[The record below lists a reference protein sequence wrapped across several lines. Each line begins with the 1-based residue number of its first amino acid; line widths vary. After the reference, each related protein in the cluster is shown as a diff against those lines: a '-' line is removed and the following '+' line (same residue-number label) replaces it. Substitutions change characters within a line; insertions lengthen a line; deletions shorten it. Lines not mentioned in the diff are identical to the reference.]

1 MAVQDIRI
9 KYLVDNIELIE
20 TDKILGGI
28 SKEEEEVAKNAT
40 KMSNAI
46 KKGST
51 ESKNSVNDLN
61 ASVKAIGATILAA
74 FTVDKIIA
82 FGSEVVRVR
91 GEFQKLEAVLT
102 NTLGSQSKAQAAL
115 GQIRDFAA
123 KTNFGVLELT
133 NSFVKLANQGFIPT
147 INELRNLADLANST
161 GKNFDQ
167 LTEAIIDAQTG
178 EFERF
183 KEFGIR
189 ASKQGDQVTF
199 AFKGVQTQ
207 TEFTASAIRDYVLS
221 LGDLNGVSGATEA
234 ISKTLGGQVSN
245 LGDAYDSLLNT
256 IGIRLEPALS
266 GLIGQLS
273 QTLALTDQLLESAE
287 QSGKKQQ
294 SQRESNIKK
303 AIEERISNV
312 QQIQFLIDKDKEYVK
327 TFIENRTT
335 QQTSDFDKFAKIL
348 ENRKVAAKQILDDLK
363 DQQEREIDI
372 VRGTSISETLTI
384 RERTKERIQLTE
396 QLYDELIEKELA
408 LDKEKADKLKAQQ
421 EKEAKEKFERDV
433 KDETKRLK
441 ALTKL
446 ESDWGKSSVKQK
458 VELTELDRQIADE
471 ALESQKQNIDE
482 SVNLI
487 QKEYEYR
494 VAVTNAKR
502 DLFLQE
508 QQAIYN
514 LSNIIRTAFGDSKE
528 AQFAA
533 FLLEK
538 IAATQTV
545 IIKSAEAQTSAVAQ
559 AALLPPVLSEAYLLK
574 QTALININRALSLGA
589 IGATTIARGVDTF
602 AKGGYTGDERG
613 YIDHTGEMVAGIVH
627 KKEFVFDRNKTSRFR
642 PLFEAIHR
650 GELTENDIII
660 KNNSSNNFDYTQM
673 AMAYKQA
680 LNGQTKADIHLDE
693 RGFTKYIV
701 SETKRQ
707 EIRNKRYSTK

>member
-40 KMSNAI
+40 KMSTAI

-61 ASVKAIGATILAA
+61 GSIKAIGVTILAA

-82 FGSEVVRVR
+82 FGLEVVRVR

-115 GQIRDFAA
+115 GQIKDFAA

-133 NSFVKLANQGFIPT
+133 TSFVKLANQGFVPT
-147 INELRNLADLANST
+147 TNELRKLADVANST
-161 GKNFDQ
+161 GKSFDQ

-178 EFERF
+178 EFERL

-207 TEFTASAIRDYVLS
+207 TQFTSSAIREYILS
-221 LGDLNGVSGATEA
+221 LGDLNGVAGATEA
-234 ISKTLGGQVSN
+234 ISKTLGGQTSN
-245 LGDAYDSLLNT
+245 LGVAYDSLLNT
-256 IGIRLEPALS
+256 IGIRLEPALA

-273 QTLALTDQLLESAE
+273 ETLALTDQFLETASQAG
-287 QSGKKQQ
+287 QKQKT
-294 SQRESNIKK
+294 QRESQLKAELEDRIK
-303 AIEERISNV
+303 N
-312 QQIQFLIDKDKEYVK
+312 QI
-327 TFIENRTT
+327 
-335 QQTSDFDKFAKIL
+335 DFDIILKKSFNSELEARKSATKF
-348 ENRKVAAKQILDDLK
+348 ILDDLK
-363 DQQEREIDI
+363 DRQEREIDI
-372 VRGTSISETLTI
+372 VRGKSISETLAI
-384 RERTKERIQLTE
+384 RENTKERIAIAE
-396 QLYDELIEKELA
+396 QYYKELIEKELA
-408 LDKEKADKLKAQQ
+408 LDKEKADKLSEQQ
-421 EKEAKEKFERDV
+421 EKEAKKKFERDV

-446 ESDWGKSSVKQK
+446 EADWGKSSVKQK
-458 VELTELDRQIADE
+458 VELTELDKQIAEEAMESRKVNTDE
-471 ALESQKQNIDE
+471 TI
-482 SVNLI
+482 NLI
-487 QKEYEYR
+487 QKEYEYSL
-494 VAVTNAKR
+494 AVSNAKR
-502 DLFLQE
+502 DLYYQE
-508 QQAIYN
+508 QQTLGN
-514 LSNIIRTAFGDSKE
+514 LAAFIRASFGESKE
-528 AQFAA
+528 LMFAA

-538 IAATQTV
+538 IQAVSSV
-545 IIKSAEAQTSAVAQ
+545 ILNSAKAQT
-559 AALLPPVLSEAYLLK
+559 AAIAASTEISTLNPVLGAAYLAK
-574 QTALININRALSLGA
+574 QTALINVNKVLQLGT
-589 IGATTIARGVDTF
+589 IGALTIGQASQTF

-650 GELTENDIII
+650 GELTENDIVI
-660 KNNSSNNFDYTQM
+660 KNNNTNSFDYTQM
-673 AMAYKQA
+673 ASAYKQA
-680 LNGQTKADIHLDE
+680 LKGQTKADIHLDE
-693 RGFTKYIV
+693 RGFTKYMV
-701 SETKRQ
+701 SESKRQ
-707 EIRNKRYSTK
+707 EVRNKRYSTK

>member
-28 SKEEEEVAKNAT
+28 SKEEEEVAKNAA
-40 KMSNAI
+40 KMSTAI

-61 ASVKAIGATILAA
+61 GSIKAIGATILAA
-74 FTVDKIIA
+74 FTVDKISA

-115 GQIRDFAA
+115 GQIKDFAA

-133 NSFVKLANQGFIPT
+133 TSFVKLANQGFVPT
-147 INELRNLADLANST
+147 TNELRKLADLANST

-178 EFERF
+178 EFERL

-189 ASKQGDQVTF
+189 ASKAGDQVTF

-207 TEFTASAIRDYVLS
+207 TQFTASAIRDYVLS

-256 IGIRLEPALS
+256 IGIQLEPALS
-266 GLIGQLS
+266 GLIGSLAE
-273 QTLALTDQLLESAE
+273 TLALTEQLLETSE
-287 QSGKKQQ
+287 QAGKKQQ
-294 SQRESNIKK
+294 SKREADLKAEIDERVNNQMEFDVILKK
-303 AIEERISNV
+303 KFDSE
-312 QQIQFLIDKDKEYVK
+312 IQARKAA
-327 TFIENRTT
+327 T
-335 QQTSDFDKFAKIL
+335 KF
-348 ENRKVAAKQILDDLK
+348 ILDDLK

-372 VRGTSISETLTI
+372 VRGKSISETLAIRQNTI
-384 RERTKERIQLTE
+384 DRIALTE
-396 QLYDELIEKELA
+396 QLYNELIEKELA
-408 LDKEKADKLKAQQ
+408 LDKEKANKLSEQQ
-421 EKEAKEKFERDV
+421 EKEAKKKFERDV

-446 ESDWGKSSVKQK
+446 ESDWGVSSVKQK
-458 VELTELDRQIADE
+458 VELTELDKQIADE
-471 ALESQKQNIDE
+471 ALEDKRE
-482 SVNLI
+482 SVDETINLI
-487 QKEYEYR
+487 QQEYDYS
-494 VAVTNAKR
+494 VAVANAKMS
-502 DLFLQE
+502 LYQQE
-508 QQAIYN
+508 QQALGN
-514 LSNIIRTAFGDSKE
+514 LSSFIKATFGESKE
-528 AQFAA
+528 LMFAA

-538 IAATQTV
+538 IQAVSSV
-545 IIKSAEAQTSAVAQ
+545 ILSSAKAQTAAIAQ
-559 AALLPPVLSEAYLLK
+559 AALLPVGLSQGYLAK
-574 QTALININRALSLGA
+574 QTALINANKVLQLGT
-589 IGATTIARGVDTF
+589 IGALTIGEATQTF

-613 YIDHTGEMVAGIVH
+613 RIDHTGEMVAGIVH

-650 GELTENDIII
+650 GELTENDIVI
-660 KNNSSNNFDYTQM
+660 KNNSTNNFDYT
-673 AMAYKQA
+673 AMSQAYEQA
-680 LNGQTKADIHLDE
+680 LKGQPRADIHLDE
-693 RGFTKYIV
+693 RGFTKYMV
-701 SETKRQ
+701 SESKRQ
-707 EIRNKRYSTK
+707 EVRNKRYSTK